1 MLKVYNKDT
10 RTTVNFEHISH
21 LFLVFLIL
29 TLNNKMLRGLVF
41 LLLTLSIFQILIK
54 LFDAENIQEY
64 RILSGQYITGH

>member
-10 RTTVNFEHISH
+10 RTNVNFEHISH